1 MRPVVIEKPPST
13 AIDSRLLKTIRLE
26 ETDATPVWLM
36 RQAGR
41 YMEEYRAIRA
51 KYSMLE
57 VIQTPE
63 LACEITMQPI
73 NAYDLDAAII
83 FADILPPL
91 IGMGMD
97 LEFVKG
103 VGPVM
108 HNPITTTKDVDM
120 LACPPATLHLQ
131 STLDAIKLVKA
142 ELEPRGIPLL
152 GFSGAPFTLASY
164 MIEGGGSKVYAKTKA
179 LMYTEPAAWVRLMDK
194 LVTVQADYLIQQ
206 AKAGADAV
214 QIFDSW
220 AGSALGKYDYNRFV
234 APFNTKLIGM
244 LGRAGV
250 PIINFST
257 GTFPYL
263 EDVAACGGD
272 VVGIDWRM
280 PLDEAW
286 AKVGYDKAVMGNL
299 DPIAL

>member
-1 MRPVVIEKPPST
+1 MRPAVIEKPPST
-13 AIDSRLLKTIRLE
+13 AANSRLLKTIRLE

-73 NAYDLDAAII
+73 NAFDLDAAII

-91 IGMGMD
+91 IGMGME

-131 STLDAIKLVKA
+131 STLDAIKLTKA
-142 ELEPRGIPLL
+142 EI
-152 GFSGAPFTLASY
+152 
-164 MIEGGGSKVYAKTKA
+164 
-179 LMYTEPAAWVRLMDK
+179 
-194 LVTVQADYLIQQ
+194 
-206 AKAGADAV
+206 
-214 QIFDSW
+214 
-220 AGSALGKYDYNRFV
+220 
-234 APFNTKLIGM
+234 
-244 LGRAGV
+244 GRAHV
-250 PIINFST
+250 
-257 GTFPYL
+257 
-263 EDVAACGGD
+263 
-272 VVGIDWRM
+272 
-280 PLDEAW
+280 
-286 AKVGYDKAVMGNL
+286 
-299 DPIAL
+299 